1 MDLKSWLV
9 LVPLVLVPPMAGTVT
24 ALDNPQIPRDPFEF
38 RAAES
43 TAGWSAIDDAV
54 MEGWRHPS

>member
-1 MDLKSWLV
+1 MDLKSWLG
-9 LVPLVLVPPMAGTVT
+9 LVPLVLVPPMAGTVK
-24 ALDNPQIPRDPFEF
+24 ALDNPEMPRDLFDS

>member
-1 MDLKSWLV
+1 M
-9 LVPLVLVPPMAGTVT
+9 
-24 ALDNPQIPRDPFEF
+24 PRDLFDF